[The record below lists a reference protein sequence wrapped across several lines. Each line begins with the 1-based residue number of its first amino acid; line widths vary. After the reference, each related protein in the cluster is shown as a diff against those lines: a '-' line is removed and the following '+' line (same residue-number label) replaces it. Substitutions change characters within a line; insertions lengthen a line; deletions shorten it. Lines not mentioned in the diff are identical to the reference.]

1 MTQRY
6 SFYDTCRNRKI
17 LQKVQSKTNAPFI
30 LCIEHSA
37 FDVLQI
43 IKTVMFEKVGP
54 STFCPEKYNNKIF
67 KSFLFYLNLFLVQ
80 DNIKFCEILKKL
92 ELTIL
97 HV

>member
-1 MTQRY
+1 MIKDGFRLLTQRY

-67 KSFLFYLNLFLVQ
+67 KSFLFLFEFV
-80 DNIKFCEILKKL
+80 FS
-92 ELTIL
+92 TR
-97 HV
+97 